1 MILSNE
7 QELKEKNN
15 LLLHEKNKGD
25 DLDSEDIMAYSTK
38 DVGDDDGNGEGLES
52 GGAIM
57 DALAENDPSLKR
69 AARNAKA
76 KTAKKSKT
84 LSKKSTKVK

>member
-1 MILSNE
+1 
-7 QELKEKNN
+7 
-15 LLLHEKNKGD
+15 LLHEKNKGD

-38 DVGDDDGNGEGLES
+38 DAGDDDGSGEEFSS

-57 DALAENDPSLKR
+57 DALAETDPSLKR

-76 KTAKKSKT
+76 KSSKKPKS
-84 LSKKSTKVK
+84 LSKKSSKVK

>member
-1 MILSNE
+1 MLQSNE
-7 QELKEKNN
+7 QELKERNN

-38 DVGDDDGNGEGLES
+38 DVDDDAEGEGFSS

-57 DALAENDPSLKR
+57 DALAESDPTLKR
-69 AARNAKA
+69 AARN
-76 KTAKKSKT
+76 
-84 LSKKSTKVK
+84 